1 MANRST
7 QVEQNYYTY
16 QNPNSNM
23 QSTVPNAQG
32 FTADSNSYSANQ
44 GAGYSPELMQRF
56 QEGQNYIYQQNYGQ
70 AAPTAAPSQNPY
82 GGQSSYQTAQPTAG
96 YDAQA
101 YYANYGQNPQGN
113 AAYYPQDYNYAGQA
127 AYGEQTPSGLQ
138 NVLAKIKQLPKN
150 IGTTAKGLLSRFKK
164 EQAPSGI
171 PQIDPTPY
179 VSQSAGQATGY
190 AASGQAGYEPQ
201 NSGYAPYGQSN
212 QGHYTQES
220 YPTQEQHSQYM
231 PPSSYAPES
240 ASQSAETSQTTG
252 QVVQDLQEQNIVYPT
267 TELIMIQS
275 TKDCIDML
283 RRLQQS
289 FFLSIIN
296 MEALP
301 EEELTYTQYV
311 LLGAQTALGYQ
322 LYKCG
327 KGIFLLAPQQIKI
340 NQNKVTEGM
349 VEKMSRPKTNYG
361 NGSRFSGQSEMGQ
374 SNLRQARNYR

>member
-1 MANRST
+1 M
-7 QVEQNYYTY
+7 QNTG
-16 QNPNSNM
+16 QN
-23 QSTVPNAQG
+23 VQG
-32 FTADSNSYSANQ
+32 FTPDSQSYSANQ

-70 AAPTAAPSQNPY
+70 AAPTSAPSQNPY
-82 GGQSSYQTAQPTAG
+82 GGQTSYQNTQTPAG

-101 YYANYGQNPQGN
+101 YYANYAQNPQGN
-113 AAYYPQDYNYAGQA
+113 AAYYPQDYNYVGQA
-127 AYGEQTPSGLQ
+127 AYGEQSPSGLQ
-138 NVLAKIKQLPKN
+138 SVLDKIKQFPKN

-179 VSQSAGQATGY
+179 ASQSAGHANGY
-190 AASGQAGYEPQ
+190 ATSGQAAYDSQ
-201 NSGYAPYGQSN
+201 NTGHAPYGQSTQN
-212 QGHYTQES
+212 TTPQGN
-220 YPTQEQHSQYM
+220 YPTTDTYAVQEQHSQYM
-231 PPSSYAPES
+231 PPNSFAQES
-240 ASQSAETSQTTG
+240 TSPSVEASQTVG
-252 QVVQDLQEQNIVYPT
+252 QGVQDLQEQNIVYPT

-340 NQNKVTEGM
+340 NQNKITEGM
-349 VEKMSRPKTNYG
+349 VEKMSRPKPNYG
-361 NGSRFSGQSEMGQ
+361 NSSRFSGQTEMWQ
-374 SNLRQARNYR
+374 NNLRQARNYR